1 MIISPPL
8 LFYLQIL
15 ASRHIVSFVIYSC
28 VLYLLAGADHP
39 PPVIKRGPLNQTVP
53 VDSTVVLS
61 CHALGSPPPA
71 IHWKKDGVVLSPV
84 DSRTSISDTGS
95 LEIRYAKVSHE
106 ESQTRWFG
114 SCLIDA
120 DSCTFTPQ
128 LGDTGFYT
136 CVASSPNGEAS
147 WTAHLQVEGRLHLLR
162 RRTNE

>member
-1 MIISPPL
+1 M
-8 LFYLQIL
+8 
-15 ASRHIVSFVIYSC
+15 SFAIYPC
-28 VLYLLAGADHP
+28 VLYLLAGAEHP

-61 CHALGSPPPA
+61 CHVLGSPPPT
-71 IHWKKDGVVLSPV
+71 IHWKRDGVVLSPV
-84 DSRTSISDTGS
+84 DSRMSISDMGS
-95 LEIRYAKVSHE
+95 LEIRYAKVGDE
-106 ESQTRWFG
+106 ELQTCWFR
-114 SCLIDA
+114 SCLNDA

-162 RRTNE
+162 RRME

>member
-1 MIISPPL
+1 MS
-8 LFYLQIL
+8 YCC
-15 ASRHIVSFVIYSC
+15 RTVSFAIYPC

-71 IHWKKDGVVLSPV
+71 IHWKRDGVVLSPV
-84 DSRTSISDTGS
+84 DSRMSISNTGS
-95 LEIRYAKVSHE
+95 LEIRYAKVSDE
-106 ESQTRWFG
+106 ELLMRWFR

-120 DSCTFTPQ
+120 DSWTFTPQ

-147 WTAHLQVEGRLHLLR
+147 WTAHLQVEGRFHLLR
-162 RRTNE
+162 RRME